1 MFELTD
7 PIFDSLRSALAEKVS
22 QQSNAVAARNAA
34 KNGAKAPRWKSLLS
48 KPVHADHLAQI
59 NSIVSDITEAFDV
72 DKDSAHVA
80 AHFAAALYK
89 AADYY
94 AEQASLWAADL
105 PSDHG
110 PTLSDDEIKNL
121 TALCDDLFGKIIDLA
136 APFRDNRNDPSIEQA
151 LVECVGQPVLAKKQ
165 ADGTVRYQLD
175 LERIRTP
182 RASEPNKK
190 LSLTVD
196 GVPMNGDNFA
206 QEVDTAFS
214 LKPLQFLDLLKDQL
228 AGSGKYNTDGKPMPF
243 SHNSKSYT
251 VQLNSK

>member
-22 QQSNAVAARNAA
+22 QQSNAVAARNAT

-48 KPVHADHLAQI
+48 KPATFDIHEFMDMNVADLLDYKVTT
-59 NSIVSDITEAFDV
+59 NN
-72 DKDSAHVA
+72 AHDA
-80 AHFAAALYK
+80 AHIASSLFKMAETF
-89 AADYY
+89 
-94 AEQASLWAADL
+94 AEQASLWATDL

-196 GVPMNGDNFA
+196 GVPMAGDNFA

-214 LKPLQFLDLLKDQL
+214 LKPLAFLDLLKEQL

-251 VQLNSK
+251 VQLTAR